1 MRKLVCSCLRCW
13 DDVFT
18 PQLGTVGIT
27 EYAANLLGD
36 VVYVE
41 LPAVD
46 SYVSQ
51 GGTIAPLVRD
61 LLGRGTRGRGKCQ
74 VGE

>member
-1 MRKLVCSCLRCW
+1 MRKLVCSCPPFW

-18 PQLGTVGIT
+18 CQLGTVGIT

-46 SYVSQ
+46 SYVTQ
-51 GGTIAPLVRD
+51 GGAC
-61 LLGRGTRGRGKCQ
+61 LL
-74 VGE
+74 